1 MPPKAKKKT
10 PKQLLAE
17 SEARGVALTAELA
30 RREKEL
36 GDTIAR
42 LAHSNTECKALILKQ
57 DEALARTFDARE
69 VALRIELS
77 DAKEAIH
84 RLQDEV
90 LQGRE
95 ALAVLDSHELE
106 RAHLQRQAAEA
117 VGTREV
123 MEKAHAAELYAQKQA
138 IVSLRAQMEE
148 KFKVRPL
155 LACCLRYLLARE
167 GLTRTQS
174 RPPRPI
180 IFHPAQEHL
189 MLTREQVRREL
200 TREMGADAASAVTEV
215 LGLRALAAKHAREHA
230 SVVQVLEA
238 REVELAF
245 LVR

>member
-42 LAHSNTECKALILKQ
+42 LALSNTECKALILKQ

-77 DAKEAIH
+77 DAKEAIR
-84 RLQDEV
+84 RLQGEV

-106 RAHLQRQAAEA
+106 RAQLQRQVAEA

-123 MEKAHAAELYAQKQA
+123 MEKAHAADTYAQKQA
-138 IVSLRAQMEE
+138 IVSLRAQMED
-148 KFKVRPL
+148 KFKVR
-155 LACCLRYLLARE
+155 LACLRVSLGGEGGPASLACA
-167 GLTRTQS
+167 LTHS
-174 RPPRPI
+174 SAPRPP
-180 IFHPAQEHL
+180 FHPPPPCAGAPDSDARAGAQ
-189 MLTREQVRREL
+189 
-200 TREMGADAASAVTEV
+200 GA
-215 LGLRALAAKHAREHA
+215 HARDW
-230 SVVQVLEA
+230 
-238 REVELAF
+238 R
-245 LVR
+245 